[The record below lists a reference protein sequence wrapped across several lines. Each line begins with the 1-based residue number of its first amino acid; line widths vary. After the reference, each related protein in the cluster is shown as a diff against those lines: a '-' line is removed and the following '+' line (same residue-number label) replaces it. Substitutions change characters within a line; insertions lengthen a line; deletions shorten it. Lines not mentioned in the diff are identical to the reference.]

1 MAARIYPAPD
11 AAAIENASVLVHD
24 GRIVAVGP
32 ADTVA
37 VPKDTPMI
45 DAHGAVVT
53 AGFWNSHVH
62 LLAPDLHYV
71 HANGV
76 VEDKAEFLRK
86 IDSGE
91 RRYRKFHATTREA
104 RHESG
109 FTFVFGQAQVQVDRA
124 AGFLSNTLT
133 YTAIYRD
140 APEPRFLAWH
150 AVKSADA

>member
-1 MAARIYPAPD
+1 MNDDPALQRVLDIEDARFRAMEANDTAALD
-11 AAAIENASVLVHD
+11 
-24 GRIVAVGP
+24 
-32 ADTVA
+32 
-37 VPKDTPMI
+37 
-45 DAHGAVVT
+45 
-53 AGFWNSHVH
+53 H

-150 AVKSADA
+150 AVKSAEA